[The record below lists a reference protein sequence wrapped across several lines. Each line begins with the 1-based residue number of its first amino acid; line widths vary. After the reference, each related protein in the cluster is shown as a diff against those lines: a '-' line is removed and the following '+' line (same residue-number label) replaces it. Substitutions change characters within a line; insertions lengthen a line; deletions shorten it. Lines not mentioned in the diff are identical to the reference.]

1 MARHLSKCLS
11 TLTVIYPYDV
21 GENVAG
27 EAGDRSTMSKV
38 TVPIDTDEFDDA
50 RIVVD
55 TETGKITAW
64 NRRTG
69 REYDYDYLAPHTG
82 EEGPR

>member
-1 MARHLSKCLS
+1 
-11 TLTVIYPYDV
+11 
-21 GENVAG
+21 
-27 EAGDRSTMSKV
+27 MSKV